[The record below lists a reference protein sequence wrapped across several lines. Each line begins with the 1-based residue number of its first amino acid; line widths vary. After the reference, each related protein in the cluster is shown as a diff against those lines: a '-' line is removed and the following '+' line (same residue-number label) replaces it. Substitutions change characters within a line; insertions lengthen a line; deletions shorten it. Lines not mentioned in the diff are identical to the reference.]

1 VSPLKPPLAGA
12 FPPTSPG
19 PVTASGSLHPHAGK
33 ALLPPM
39 AAPPRAPPLPDV
51 KGMRC
56 LIVDDEASNRRLCAR
71 MLQRLEVQSVALTDG
86 DEVR

>member
-1 VSPLKPPLAGA
+1 
-12 FPPTSPG
+12 
-19 PVTASGSLHPHAGK
+19 
-33 ALLPPM
+33 M